1 MNKKD
6 PSERKDYLYKTTVAE
21 WMAKMVE
28 VLGEE
33 AGGVANFF
41 RVQILRAW
49 QCRNKEAIL
58 VPLVGGPQP
67 GFIYTTCYGHEYD
80 HETGQGGIWQDYV
93 DNLVAVSYAELTR
106 IREVS
111 KMHESAFRQYANECS
126 KLRWCLNQLLGGHD
140 QASRLLAE
148 LPNGSYPLQI
158 RVSQLDPDGI
168 QRVVRL
174 ANSECDPI
182 AQMEYWKERALDA

>member
-21 WMAKMVE
+21 WMSKMVE
-28 VLGEE
+28 ALAKE

-49 QCRNKEAIL
+49 QCRNGEAVL
-58 VPLVGGPQP
+58 VPLVGGPRP
-67 GFIYTTCYGHEYD
+67 AWVYTACYD
-80 HETGQGGIWQDYV
+80 HETGQGRAQDYV
-93 DNLVAVSYAELTR
+93 DNLVAIPHAELAQMK
-106 IREVS
+106 E
-111 KMHESAFRQYANECS
+111 MHKTYESGFRQYANECS

-140 QASRLLAE
+140 QANQLLAE

-158 RVSQLDPDGI
+158 SVSQLDPDGI
-168 QRVVRL
+168 KRVTRL
-174 ANSECDPI
+174 ADSECDPF
-182 AQMEYWKERALDA
+182 AEMEKWKARALHG